1 MGPSSGPLRPHPALR
16 ALPPLG
22 SEPPP
27 VMRQHNVA
35 DQRVFVDYAGETL
48 DIINGATGEVGAT
61 QIFAGVLGVSNYT
74 DAEPT

>member
-1 MGPSSGPLRPHPALR
+1 
-16 ALPPLG
+16 
-22 SEPPP
+22 
-27 VMRQHNVA
+27 MRQHNVA